1 LRGHLHSRHNAGQR
15 SCRDVPSISI
25 YTPPVISS
33 EELNTKGSKRT
44 VKPFRDRTFS
54 SRKVATLST
63 SSHSLKSANQLL
75 FSSVFVI
82 DSHKSVSWPSSWAS
96 SADMVEFEAVVCTCE
111 AVIGVIFPG
120 KFACGNEFKDSVTVM
135 RATRSIPYCFSSI
148 SHLVL

>member
-1 LRGHLHSRHNAGQR
+1 
-15 SCRDVPSISI
+15 
-25 YTPPVISS
+25 
-33 EELNTKGSKRT
+33 
-44 VKPFRDRTFS
+44 
-54 SRKVATLST
+54 VATLST

-120 KFACGNEFKDSVTVM
+120 KFACGNEFKDSGLL
-135 RATRSIPYCFSSI
+135 RASETRCSRPSSGYERSPCHRRGKCESGQYSGLRSEHQRTI
-148 SHLVL
+148 RWVAGAGVDSYVGAWGGLQLVCAWEF